1 MAFYKDERLALFI
14 DGANLYSAARAV
26 GLEIDFR
33 KLLKE
38 FQNRGRLIRVNY
50 YTVLVE
56 NDDYSPIRPLVDW
69 LAYNGFNVVKKPAR
83 EFVDREG
90 RKRVRGNMDV
100 ELAVDMLEA
109 AGWADHIV
117 LFSGNGDFRRLVEA
131 VKAKGVRV
139 SVVSTMNATP
149 ADDRRRPAPRGRHLH
164 RAGGPRRTDR
174 PPAPRDERGAGRARR
189 RLSPE
194 SRKLRR
200 ATTWPDARPGDMF
213 SRCRCRGLTDTRA
226 PNGSDSLTSP
236 RTS

>member
-1 MAFYKDERLALFI
+1 MNLALPYWKKRIKPMAFYKDERLALFI
-14 DGANLYSAARAV
+14 DGANLYSAARSV

-38 FQNRGRLIRVNY
+38 FQSRGRLVRASY
-50 YTVLVE
+50 YTALVE

-109 AGWADHIV
+109 ATYCDHIV

-131 VKAKGVRV
+131 VKSKGVRV
-139 SVVSTMNATP
+139 SIVSTMNATP
-149 ADDRRRPAPRGRHLH
+149 PMISDDLRRQADTFIELTDLGDLVAR
-164 RAGGPRRTDR
+164 PRRESSDA
-174 PPAPRDERGAGRARR
+174 PPLDDE
-189 RLSPE
+189 
-194 SRKLRR
+194 
-200 ATTWPDARPGDMF
+200 D
-213 SRCRCRGLTDTRA
+213 
-226 PNGSDSLTSP
+226 
-236 RTS
+236 

>member
-38 FQNRGRLIRVNY
+38 FQTRGRLIRANY
-50 YTVLVE
+50 YTALVE

-83 EFVDREG
+83 EFVDRDG

-149 ADDRRRPAPRGRHLH
+149 PMIS
-164 RAGGPRRTDR
+164 
-174 PPAPRDERGAGRARR
+174 DE
-189 RLSPE
+189 
-194 SRKLRR
+194 LRR
-200 ATTWPDARPGDMF
+200 EADTFIELVDLGELIARP
-213 SRCRCRGLTDTRA
+213 CRETSEA
-226 PNGSDSLTSP
+226 PAEHEED
-236 RTS
+236 

>member
-38 FQNRGRLIRVNY
+38 FQTRGRLIRSNY
-50 YTVLVE
+50 YTALVE

-83 EFVDREG
+83 EFVDRDG

-149 ADDRRRPAPRGRHLH
+149 PMISDELRREADTFIELVDLGELIAR
-164 RAGGPRRTDR
+164 PRRETSEA
-174 PPAPRDERGAGRARR
+174 PAEHEED
-189 RLSPE
+189 
-194 SRKLRR
+194 
-200 ATTWPDARPGDMF
+200 
-213 SRCRCRGLTDTRA
+213 
-226 PNGSDSLTSP
+226 
-236 RTS
+236 

>member
-38 FQNRGRLIRVNY
+38 FQSRGRLVRASY
-50 YTVLVE
+50 YTALVE
-56 NDDYSPIRPLVDW
+56 SDEYSPIRPLVDW

-109 AGWADHIV
+109 AAYCDHIV

-131 VKAKGVRV
+131 VKTKGVRV

-149 ADDRRRPAPRGRHLH
+149 PMISDDLRREADTFIELTDLGDLVAR
-164 RAGGPRRTDR
+164 PRRDSADT
-174 PPAPRDERGAGRARR
+174 PPLDE
-189 RLSPE
+189 E
-194 SRKLRR
+194 
-200 ATTWPDARPGDMF
+200 D
-213 SRCRCRGLTDTRA
+213 
-226 PNGSDSLTSP
+226 
-236 RTS
+236 

>member
-14 DGANLYSAARAV
+14 DGANLYASARAV

-38 FQNRGRLIRVNY
+38 FQTRGRLIRASY
-50 YTVLVE
+50 YTALVE

-109 AGWADHIV
+109 AAWADHIV

-131 VKAKGVRV
+131 VKGRGVRV
-139 SVVSTMNATP
+139 SVVSTMNANP
-149 ADDRRRPAPRGRHLH
+149 PMIADDLRREADTFIELVDLGELIAR
-164 RAGGPRRTDR
+164 PRRDTGDT
-174 PPAPRDERGAGRARR
+174 PPI
-189 RLSPE
+189 
-194 SRKLRR
+194 
-200 ATTWPDARPGDMF
+200 GD
-213 SRCRCRGLTDTRA
+213 D
-226 PNGSDSLTSP
+226 D
-236 RTS
+236 